1 MRQMYCLIYQQHQ
14 NIEVVPLSKQVIIRK
29 YNFKNILFVYLQEK
43 NLKYLKINTRKV
55 FPDFHKENNKF
66 Y

>member
-1 MRQMYCLIYQQHQ
+1 MYCLIYQQHQ

-55 FPDFHKENNKF
+55 VPDFHKENNKF